1 MIDYVS
7 YLNNLRMIGPVDP
20 WKRDDGS
27 PALALLVAVDNALA
41 ECTDWSRQEITRSEF
56 LNYLKDND
64 ILVFSNI
71 DEFVNWKKDKFKPSE
86 GKPKFKRNISPE
98 RRKQLQNH
106 ASQIRDKIKPS
117 TSENA

>member
-7 YLNNLRMIGPVDP
+7 YLKNLRMIGPIDP

-27 PALALLVAVDNALA
+27 PALALLVAVDNALT
-41 ECTDWSRQEITRSEF
+41 ECLGWSKQEMTRNEF
-56 LNYLKDND
+56 LGYLKDND
-64 ILVFSNI
+64 ILVFGNI
-71 DEFVNWKKDKFKPSE
+71 EEFVNWKKEKIKPSE
-86 GKPKFKRNISPE
+86 GKPKFKRNISEE

-106 ASQIRDKIKPS
+106 ASEMRSKLKPS